1 MIASVLIIAISLL
14 LFLYWFRY
22 TCVLILNTRTTKD
35 FSAGVAEA
43 NQLSFREVPALLES
57 SSSEGNLSAIHA
69 SLDRDYELINALL
82 RQAGGLRV
90 GGDSLEEIMLRI
102 DFRIMKAWYGLT
114 CRVSASSSRAALQ
127 EMSNIV
133 AHFANVCGERTAD
146 STRA

>member
-1 MIASVLIIAISLL
+1 MIASILIIAISLL

-57 SSSEGNLSAIHA
+57 SSSEGLSAIHA
-69 SLDRDYELINALL
+69 SLDREYELINALL

-102 DFRIMKAWYGLT
+102 DFRIMRAWYGLT

-133 AHFANVCGERTAD
+133 AHFANVCGERGAD
-146 STRA
+146 SARA